1 MIFALD
7 RFRQVKRL
15 IRPMSRSAE
24 HRLGSM
30 AGCLKLAGA
39 APGAPFARLM
49 DSMREIFRGSLYL
62 LVGLQRNPWDAL
74 QNDGPSPR
82 PSPHRMGRGRRLGF
96 WRVVAE
102 AANLAVC
109 FSACAATAGDAKFQA
124 AAFYFKRVLTCEIAA
139 GPHCG

>member
-1 MIFALD
+1 MEEG
-7 RFRQVKRL
+7 RN
-15 IRPMSRSAE
+15 AE
-24 HRLGSM
+24 AETGQRDHWTTGPRDGGATRKHRETTKTIVLWS
-30 AGCLKLAGA
+30 
-39 APGAPFARLM
+39 
-49 DSMREIFRGSLYL
+49 
-62 LVGLQRNPWDAL
+62 LQRNPWDAL